1 MTEAAFGA
9 ERRLCIYSQRAIR
22 QDVSRCSGYE
32 FEDVVASLE
41 TASFAIPERGSDDA
55 LRYRAK
61 RWLSKR
67 TPLFTLA
74 GSGARAAPLT
84 SDFELFGAFLQKPLE
99 IFELDALPDWRRR
112 SKMAFCVLEE
122 LWDVTIDQFRP
133 LVKSLDRFDLITCAF
148 EDSCAPLAELTGRP
162 VIHLPGAA
170 DLMRFAPRA
179 LETERPIDVYYMG
192 RRRPELHEEIKAALE
207 PRNGFYLHDS
217 TTSPPIAAD
226 HTVHRDLLAN
236 LVRRSKIFMVDFGK
250 IGHSDQKRGQTIW
263 GPRHVEGLAGGAIQA
278 GYAPDSEDY
287 LRHFDWP
294 EAVER
299 LPEDPEAAAAVILGL
314 IDDPGELER
323 RRRINLAQA
332 LRKHDWLHRWQLV
345 LDHFGLPE
353 TPAMA
358 ERRSGLDALAAAAGG

>member
-1 MTEAAFGA
+1 MTEAASGA
-9 ERRLCIYSQRAIR
+9 QRRLCIYSQRAIR

-41 TASFAIPERGSDDA
+41 TATFALPERGSDDA
-55 LRYRAK
+55 IRYRAK
-61 RWLSKR
+61 RWLAKR
-67 TPLFTLA
+67 TPLFDLA
-74 GSGARAAPLT
+74 RSGARAAPLEGE
-84 SDFELFGAFLQKPLE
+84 FELFGAFLQKPLE
-99 IFELDALPDWRRR
+99 LLELDALPDWRRR
-112 SKMAFCVLEE
+112 SKLAFCVLEE

-179 LETERPIDVYYMG
+179 LETERAIDVYYMG
-192 RRRPELHEEIKAALE
+192 RRRPELHEAIKAQLE
-207 PRNGFYLHDS
+207 RRNGFYLHDS

-236 LVRRSKIFMVDFGK
+236 LVRRSKIFMVDYGK
-250 IGHSDQKRGQTIW
+250 IGHADQERGQIIW
-263 GPRHVEGLAGGAIQA
+263 GPRHVEGLAGGAVQA
-278 GYAPDSEDY
+278 GYAPESEDY
-287 LRHFDWP
+287 ERYFDWP

-299 LPEDPEAAAAVILGL
+299 LPENPDEAAAAIIGL

-323 RRRINLAQA
+323 RRRINLARA
-332 LRKHDWLHRWQLV
+332 LRGHDWLNRWQQV

-353 TPAMA
+353 TAAMA
-358 ERRSGLDALAAAAGG
+358 ARRGELEALAAAC